1 LGNLNP
7 IHRLAQRA
15 GQELARASLRHQ
27 FFSNLL
33 ELGGA
38 AAAMQVRQMV
48 RIHELSDAGFKVF
61 SQWDED
67 GIVEWLVHHNG
78 PMPESFVEFGVE
90 DFREANLRHLLTSR
104 NWRGMVIDGSPEN
117 IEVAKQDAIFWRHD
131 LTAVASFVTAENIN
145 GLIRGAGFSG
155 EIGILSVDIDG
166 NDYWLWKAIECVNP
180 HFVIVEYNSAFGD
193 MHALTIP
200 YQPDFSRTQAHYSNL
215 YWGASI
221 EGFCALGKERGYTLL
236 GSNRAGSNAF
246 FVRNDRL
253 PRFADRLDEKRAR
266 PHRYRESRDSFGRL
280 SMVTGQDQSTAIA
293 GQMVVDIVSGRTSNL
308 GDFGELYTPRWAAML
323 RGQIASE

>member
-1 LGNLNP
+1 MLNLV
-7 IHRLAQRA
+7 QK
-15 GQELARASLRHQ
+15 SLRRALQHAISASPKDP

-33 ELGGA
+33 LLGGA
-38 AAAMQVRQMV
+38 AAAMQVRQME

-78 PMPESFVEFGVE
+78 SMPESFVEFGVE
-90 DFREANLRHLLTSR
+90 DFREANLRHLLISR
-104 NWRGMVIDGSPEN
+104 NWRGLVIDGSPEN
-117 IEVAKQDAIFWRHD
+117 ILIAKHDAISWRHD
-131 LTAVASFVTAENIN
+131 FTAVASFVTAENIN
-145 GLIRGAGFSG
+145 GLISNAGFSG

-166 NDYWLWKAIECVNP
+166 NDYWLWKAIECVSP

-193 MHALTIP
+193 RHALTIP
-200 YQPDFSRTQAHYSNL
+200 YQPDFTRTVAHFSNL

-221 EGFCALGKERGYTLL
+221 EGFCALGRERGYTLL

-253 PRFADRLDEKRAR
+253 PKFVGRLDEMRAR
-266 PHRYRESRDSFGRL
+266 PHRFREGRDRSGRL
-280 SMVTGQDQSTAIA
+280 SYVTAQDRSKIIA
-293 GQMVVDIVSGRTSNL
+293 DQPVMDIVSGKTGSL
-308 GDFGELYTPRWAAML
+308 GSFGELYTTRWAAML
-323 RGQIASE
+323 GGQLPG